1 VITTDS
7 FTFVHLP
14 KCGGSFVSRFLL
26 RFLPSARRVGYHYPA
41 AAIPPD
47 RMDNPVLGCVRDP
60 WSFYVSYY
68 WFQKEVLASARERVA
83 ALPAPELAAW
93 TAAGNDPFNG
103 VDALFEEASDG
114 GVLGFAAT
122 TRRLLDL
129 GTDDRLLDRVLAALP
144 VAFDRRHRSAPVQ
157 RDGFR
162 GMNVRAADLAAV
174 RGTGAGL
181 FTFLFRHMY
190 AGVTERSGSAA
201 SRASGPGTFAEPE
214 FLRLERLRE
223 DLPAYLERRGVPV
236 TGPMTRFL
244 RDAGPVN
251 ASRHDPYPRYYDAA
265 LAALVAER
273 DGGLADRFGYRFDR
287 RAGTVASAR

>member
-1 VITTDS
+1 VITTDG

-14 KCGGSFVSRFLL
+14 KCGGSFVSQFLL
-26 RFLPSARRVGYHYPA
+26 RFIPSARRVGYHYPA
-41 AAIPPD
+41 AAYPPD
-47 RMDNPVLGCVRDP
+47 RMGNPVLGCVRNP

-68 WFQKEVLASARERVA
+68 CFQTELLAAARQRIA
-83 ALPAPELAAW
+83 ALPGPELAAW

-103 VDALFEEASDG
+103 VDALFEEASEG
-114 GVLGFAAT
+114 GVLSFEAT

-144 VAFDRRHRSAPVQ
+144 VAFDRRSPAAPVQ

-190 AGVTERSGSAA
+190 AGATA
-201 SRASGPGTFAEPE
+201 PY
-214 FLRLERLRE
+214 FLKLERLRE

-236 TGPMTRFL
+236 TGPMIRFL

-251 ASRHDPYPRYYDAA
+251 ASRHEEYPRYYDAA
-265 LAALVAER
+265 LASLVGER
-273 DGGLADRFGYRFDR
+273 DGGLAGRFGYRFDR
-287 RAGTVASAR
+287 SDGTVASAP